1 MRKTSRRV
9 LSPSARRRAAFVGAR
24 SAARNI
30 RSVVGR
36 PVGPVGPARPVGP
49 VPLSSP
55 LHRPSI
61 SPTDRLRAHSSR
73 KLDGLSGG
81 IRAEYPARRRSARP
95 LSRLKPRGD
104 ILSSV
109 SICPAV
115 ATIRANIDC
124 CTNICA
130 VTIPLSPY
138 ISRFHAAYTY
148 RRPAHVSLWQFLI
161 RTPWVKKKP
170 LYSCPYCRKI
180 LIDFQNYCIGI
191 FLKKFALT

>member
-1 MRKTSRRV
+1 MPYVRFLPYLRDCRYAEKSTGLCEKRPV
-9 LSPSARRRAAFVGAR
+9 GFYRRRRGEGRLSSVHALRLVTSG
-24 SAARNI
+24 

-148 RRPAHVSLWQFLI
+148 RRPAHVSL
-161 RTPWVKKKP
+161 
-170 LYSCPYCRKI
+170 
-180 LIDFQNYCIGI
+180 
-191 FLKKFALT
+191 